1 LDEDGLGVDLF
12 TFSGWVMTTDVV
24 AVDEEL
30 LFENLSAGT
39 CGRRV
44 GGGGG
49 VGALEEQGFPGAL
62 FAPLGI

>member
-39 CGRRV
+39 CGRLRR
-44 GGGGG
+44 GGGSW
-49 VGALEEQGFPGAL
+49 ALKSMSFLAAFLP
-62 FAPLGI
+62 P